1 MRKARHFG
9 FLIRLARLAAPL
21 AVAASTA
28 CASGPQVYQDEAMD
42 FGSIQRIALM
52 PLANLTRETAAA
64 ERVRDVL
71 ASKLLSTGAVYVLP
85 PGEVTRAISRAGVI
99 AAATPSVEEIVKL
112 GQALKVEAI
121 VGGTL
126 KEYGEVRSGSSVSN
140 VISLSLT
147 LYETTTGK
155 AVWSAAT
162 TKGGVTLKDRL
173 LGGGGSALNDVTEEA
188 VNELVDKMLK

>member
-1 MRKARHFG
+1 V
-9 FLIRLARLAAPL
+9 RLAAAL
-21 AVAASTA
+21 ALAASA
-28 CASGPQVYQDEAMD
+28 GCASNTQVYQDEAMD
-42 FGSIQRIALM
+42 FGAIQRVAVL
-52 PLANLTRETAAA
+52 PLSNLSREIAAA

-71 ASKLLSTGAVYVLP
+71 SSMLLSSGAVYVLP
-85 PGEVTRAISRAGVI
+85 PGETARGLARTGVL
-99 AAATPSVEEIVKL
+99 APTTPTVEEIVKL

-155 AVWSAAT
+155 AVWSAST
-162 TKGGVTLKDRL
+162 TKGGVSLKDRL
-173 LGGGGSALNDVTEEA
+173 LGGGGSALNDVTEKA
-188 VNELVDKMLK
+188 VYELVDKMLR